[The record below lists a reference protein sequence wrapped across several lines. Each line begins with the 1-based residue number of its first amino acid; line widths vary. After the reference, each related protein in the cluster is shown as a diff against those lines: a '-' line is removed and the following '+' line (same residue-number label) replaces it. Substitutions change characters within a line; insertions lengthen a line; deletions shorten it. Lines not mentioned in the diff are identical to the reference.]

1 MVRKKA
7 GSLKARCR
15 LRVISS
21 VSPYIIC
28 EQFKERTFSGLL
40 YSQARNA
47 VHDTG
52 KALVL
57 ASQSQLASMRT
68 IAGTKHIF
76 I

>member
-1 MVRKKA
+1 MSSA
-7 GSLKARCR
+7 GNFLLVHILFVNNLKN
-15 LRVISS
+15 
-21 VSPYIIC
+21 
-28 EQFKERTFSGLL
+28 TFSGLL

-57 ASQSQLASMRT
+57 ASQSQLANMRT